1 MRWLQ
6 TLSYVDA
13 HIHLADPAYADRI
26 ESVIE
31 DAARNKVTRLLANA
45 VDYETSIQ
53 TISLAKQY
61 ETTVL
66 AAVGIHSWTVVSQS
80 PFDLAKFERLLDEN
94 REYVKAIGEIGLD
107 GKYTQDEE
115 KRNRQKEVF
124 QLFLRMAEKRQLP
137 VVVHSRLAVDEVLD
151 ELSRFNLPRV
161 LLHWYDGPIEKLKL
175 IKDRGYL
182 ISIGPSLLYSKR
194 ITEIARNSDLS
205 MVLSE
210 TDGPV
215 SYRGPF
221 EGKMTQPSFVIDV
234 VHKLAE
240 IRSEEAQ
247 RVRDAVWNNFQ
258 RLI

>member
-1 MRWLQ
+1 
-6 TLSYVDA
+6 
-13 HIHLADPAYADRI
+13 
-26 ESVIE
+26 
-31 DAARNKVTRLLANA
+31 
-45 VDYETSIQ
+45 
-53 TISLAKQY
+53 
-61 ETTVL
+61 
-66 AAVGIHSWTVVSQS
+66 
-80 PFDLAKFERLLDEN
+80 
-94 REYVKAIGEIGLD
+94 VKAIGEIGLD

-124 QLFLRMAEKRQLP
+124 QFFLRMAEKRRLP

-240 IRSEEAQ
+240 IRSEETQ